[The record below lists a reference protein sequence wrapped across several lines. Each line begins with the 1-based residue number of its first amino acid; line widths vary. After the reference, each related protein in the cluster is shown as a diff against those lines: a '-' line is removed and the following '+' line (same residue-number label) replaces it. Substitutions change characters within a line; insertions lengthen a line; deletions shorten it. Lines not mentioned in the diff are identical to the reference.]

1 MLQEKQLLFLREPRG
16 RGVDRIEIEMG
27 RAVGS
32 NTLRALRHRNFQLF
46 FAGQLISL
54 IGTWMQS
61 VAQSWLVYRLTG
73 SPALLGLVSFAG
85 QIPIFILSPIAGYA
99 ADRLNRHRV
108 VIATQ
113 STSMLLAL
121 VLAALTL
128 TNRIQIWELFVLAAL
143 LGVVN
148 AFDIPARQSFLVEMV
163 GRGDLM
169 NAIALNSSMF
179 NGARIIGPAIA
190 GILVAKIGEGWCFFA
205 NGISYIAV
213 IWGLL
218 LMKVQPFRPA
228 PALMSPW
235 ETIREGFQYVGG
247 TVPIRAIVMLIAV
260 VSFAGM
266 PYTVLMPVFADRI
279 LHVGPQGLGLL
290 MGATGVGALGGA
302 LLLAS
307 RTQLKGFTLWIP
319 SAAAVF
325 AVSLAAFAAS
335 NRMWLSCAML
345 FVAGFAVMLQVGAS
359 NTLIQSMVPDRL
371 RGRAMSVYSM
381 MYIGIGP
388 FGAMAAGFAAGGF
401 GARVTILAGS
411 VVCLIASGVFAFRLP
426 SIRPIARQLIRERQ
440 DHQSETGRAHPETLL
455 PLATGRNRL

>member
-1 MLQEKQLLFLREPRG
+1 MT
-16 RGVDRIEIEMG
+16 
-27 RAVGS
+27 RAVTS
-32 NTLRALRHRNFQLF
+32 NTLRALKHRNFQLF
-46 FAGQLISL
+46 FTGQLVSL

-73 SPALLGLVSFAG
+73 SAALLGLVSFAG

-99 ADRLNRHRV
+99 ADRLHRHRV

-113 STSMLLAL
+113 SASMVLAL
-121 VLAALTL
+121 ALAALTL
-128 TNRIQIWELFVLAAL
+128 TNRIQIWQLFVLSAL

-218 LMKVQPFRPA
+218 LMKVEPF
-228 PALMSPW
+228 SPGPKLQSAW
-235 ETIREGFQYVGG
+235 ETIREGFQHVGKSI
-247 TVPIRAIVMLIAV
+247 PMRAIVMLIDV

-266 PYTVLMPVFADRI
+266 PYTVLMPIFADRV
-279 LHVGPQGLGLL
+279 LHAGPQGLGLL
-290 MGATGVGALGGA
+290 MGSTGLGALAGA

-307 RTQLKGFTLWIP
+307 RTGLQGFTVWIP

-325 AVSLAAFAAS
+325 AFSLAAFAAS
-335 NRMWLSCAML
+335 HSMIFSCVAL
-345 FVAGFAVMLQVGAS
+345 FVAGFAVMVQVGAS
-359 NTLIQSMVPDRL
+359 NTLIQSMVPDHL
-371 RGRAMSVYSM
+371 RGRAMSIYSM
-381 MYIGIGP
+381 MYLGVGP
-388 FGAMAAGFAAGGF
+388 FGSMVAGFAATGF
-401 GARVTILAGS
+401 GARFT
-411 VVCLIASGVFAFRLP
+411 LIAGAALCLAASAIFGIRLP
-426 SIRPIARQLIRERQ
+426 AIRPIARQLVRDQEAINRSPAE
-440 DHQSETGRAHPETLL
+440 LL
-455 PLATGRNRL
+455 DPAASPR

>member
-1 MLQEKQLLFLREPRG
+1 
-16 RGVDRIEIEMG
+16 
-27 RAVGS
+27 
-32 NTLRALRHRNFQLF
+32 
-46 FAGQLISL
+46 
-54 IGTWMQS
+54 MQS

-73 SPALLGLVSFAG
+73 SSALLGLVAFAG

-99 ADRLNRHRV
+99 ADRHNRHRL

-113 STSMLLAL
+113 SASMVLAL
-121 VLAALTL
+121 ALAALTL
-128 TNRIQIWELFVLAAL
+128 TNRIRIWELFVLAAL

-179 NGARIIGPAIA
+179 NSARIIGPAIA

-205 NGISYIAV
+205 NGISYVAV
-213 IWGLL
+213 IGGLL

-228 PALMSPW
+228 PASMSPW

-247 TVPIRAIVMLIAV
+247 TFPIRAIVMLIAI

-266 PYTVLMPVFADRI
+266 PFTVLMPVFADRI
-279 LHVGPQGLGLL
+279 LHAGPQGLGVL

-307 RTQLKGFTLWIP
+307 RTQLRGFTLGIP
-319 SAAAVF
+319 LAAAVF
-325 AVSLAAFAAS
+325 AVSLAGFAAS

-359 NTLIQSMVPDRL
+359 NTLIQSMVPDHL

-388 FGAMAAGFAAGGF
+388 FGAMAAGFAADGF
-401 GARVTILAGS
+401 GARVTILAGA
-411 VVCLIASGVFAFRLP
+411 VVCLMAGVAFAVRLP
-426 SIRPIARQLIRERQ
+426 SIRPITRQLIRERQ
-440 DHQSETGRAHPETLL
+440 AILDPAQVG
-455 PLATGRNRL
+455 

>member
-1 MLQEKQLLFLREPRG
+1 MARVG
-16 RGVDRIEIEMG
+16 R
-27 RAVGS
+27 S

-46 FAGQLISL
+46 FAGQLVSL
-54 IGTWMQS
+54 IGTWMQT

-73 SPALLGLVSFAG
+73 SPALLGLASFAG

-113 STSMLLAL
+113 SASMVLAL
-121 VLAALTL
+121 ILAVLTL

-205 NGISYIAV
+205 NGISYVAV
-213 IWGLL
+213 IGGLL
-218 LMKVQPFRPA
+218 MMQVKPFKPA
-228 PALMSPW
+228 PASMSAF
-235 ETIREGFQYVGG
+235 ETIREGFHFVWR
-247 TVPIRAIVMLIAV
+247 TLPIRSIVRLIAI

-266 PYTVLMPVFADRI
+266 PYTVLMPIFADRI
-279 LHVGPQGLGLL
+279 LHGGAQGLGVL

-307 RTQLKGFTLWIP
+307 RTELKGFMAWIP

-325 AVSLAAFAAS
+325 SVSLAGFAVS
-335 NRMWLSCAML
+335 SSMWLSCVL
-345 FVAGFAVMLQVGAS
+345 LLIAGFAVMIQVGVS
-359 NTLIQSMVPDRL
+359 NTLIQSMVSDHM

-381 MYIGIGP
+381 MYLGIGP
-388 FGAMAAGFAAGGF
+388 FGAMAAGFAADNF
-401 GARVTILAGS
+401 GARFTILTGA
-411 VVCLIASGVFAFRLP
+411 VVCLVASGVFALQLP
-426 SIRPIARQLIRERQ
+426 AIRPAARKLVRDQQAIHEVPVTEVPVTEMLDPAGAPQ
-440 DHQSETGRAHPETLL
+440 
-455 PLATGRNRL
+455 

>member
-1 MLQEKQLLFLREPRG
+1 MARRL
-16 RGVDRIEIEMG
+16 
-27 RAVGS
+27 GS

-46 FAGQLISL
+46 FTGQLISL

-85 QIPIFILSPIAGYA
+85 QIMIFVLSPIAGYA

-113 STSMLLAL
+113 SASMLLAL

-128 TNRIQIWELFVLAAL
+128 TDRIRIWELFVLAAL

-148 AFDIPARQSFLVEMV
+148 AFDMPARQSFLVEMV

-190 GILVAKIGEGWCFFA
+190 GILVARIGEGWCFFA
-205 NGISYIAV
+205 NGISYVAV

-247 TVPIRAIVMLIAV
+247 TVPIRAIVILIAI

-279 LHVGPQGLGLL
+279 LHVGPQGLGVL

-307 RTQLKGFTLWIP
+307 RTRLTGFTIWIP
-319 SAAAVF
+319 TAAAIF
-325 AVSLAAFAAS
+325 AVSLAGFAAS

-345 FVAGFAVMLQVGAS
+345 FIAGFAVMLQVGAS
-359 NTLIQSMVPDRL
+359 NTLIQSMVPDHL

-388 FGAMAAGFAAGGF
+388 FGALVAGFAADSF
-401 GARVTILAGS
+401 GSRATIGAGA
-411 VVCLIASGVFAFRLP
+411 VVCLAASAVFALRLP
-426 SIRPIARQLIRERQ
+426 SIRPVARQLIRDQ
-440 DHQSETGRAHPETLL
+440 QTSEAIGANPETLE
-455 PLATGRNRL
+455 PLATGGNGL

>member
-1 MLQEKQLLFLREPRG
+1 MA
-16 RGVDRIEIEMG
+16 
-27 RAVGS
+27 RAVRS

-73 SPALLGLVSFAG
+73 SPELLGLVSFAG
-85 QIPIFILSPIAGYA
+85 QIPIFLLSPIAGYA

-113 STSMLLAL
+113 SASMVLAL
-121 VLAALTL
+121 VLATLTL
-128 TNRIQIWELFVLAAL
+128 TNRIRIWELFVLAAL

-205 NGISYIAV
+205 NGISYVAV

-218 LMKVQPFRPA
+218 LMEVKPFRPA

-247 TVPIRAIVMLIAV
+247 TVPIRAIVILIAI

-266 PYTVLMPVFADRI
+266 PYTVLMPIFADRI
-279 LHVGPQGLGLL
+279 LHAGPQGLGLL

-319 SAAAVF
+319 TAAAVF
-325 AVSLAAFAAS
+325 AISLAGFAAS
-335 NRMWLSCAML
+335 NRMWLSCTML
-345 FVAGFAVMLQVGAS
+345 FLAGFAVMLQVGAS

-371 RGRAMSVYSM
+371 RGRVMSVYSM

-388 FGAMAAGFAAGGF
+388 FGAMVAGFAAGGF
-401 GARVTILAGS
+401 GSRSTILAGALA
-411 VVCLIASGVFAFRLP
+411 CLLASGMFALRVP
-426 SIRPIARQLIRERQ
+426 AIRPMARQLIRDQ
-440 DHQSETGRAHPETLL
+440 RAIDEL
-455 PLATGRNRL
+455 PLAGIIEPVSAPR

>member
-1 MLQEKQLLFLREPRG
+1 
-16 RGVDRIEIEMG
+16 
-27 RAVGS
+27 
-32 NTLRALRHRNFQLF
+32 
-46 FAGQLISL
+46 
-54 IGTWMQS
+54 MQS

-73 SPALLGLVSFAG
+73 SAALLGLVSFAG
-85 QIPIFILSPIAGYA
+85 QIPIFVLSPIAGYA

-113 STSMLLAL
+113 STSMVLAL
-121 VLAALTL
+121 ALAALTL
-128 TNRIQIWELFVLAAL
+128 TNHIRIWELFVLAVL
-143 LGVVN
+143 LGIVN

-179 NGARIIGPAIA
+179 NGARVIGPAIA

-235 ETIREGFQYVGG
+235 ETIREGFQYVGR
-247 TVPIRAIVMLIAV
+247 TVPIRAIVLLIAV
-260 VSFAGM
+260 ISFAGM
-266 PYTVLMPVFADRI
+266 PYTVLMPIFADRI
-279 LHVGPQGLGLL
+279 LHAGPQGLGLL

-319 SAAAVF
+319 VAAAVF
-325 AVSLAAFAAS
+325 AVSLGGFAAS
-335 NRMWLSCAML
+335 NRMWLSAAML
-345 FVAGFAVMLQVGAS
+345 FIAGFAVMLQVGAS

-388 FGAMAAGFAAGGF
+388 FGAMAAGFAAGAF
-401 GARVTILAGS
+401 GVRITILTGA
-411 VVCLIASGVFAFRLP
+411 VVCLVSSAVFAFRLP
-426 SIRPIARQLIRERQ
+426 SIRPVARQLIRDRQ
-440 DHQSETGRAHPETLL
+440 AIDEAPVAAILDPAPAPR
-455 PLATGRNRL
+455 

>member
-1 MLQEKQLLFLREPRG
+1 MPR
-16 RGVDRIEIEMG
+16 DF
-27 RAVGS
+27 GS

-46 FAGQLISL
+46 FTGQLISL

-73 SPALLGLVSFAG
+73 SATLLGLVSFSS

-113 STSMLLAL
+113 SASMVLAL
-121 VLAALTL
+121 ILAVLTL
-128 TNRIQIWELFVLAAL
+128 TNRVTIPELFVLAAL

-179 NGARIIGPAIA
+179 NGARIVGPAVA

-213 IWGLL
+213 IAGLL
-218 LMKVQPFRPA
+218 LMKVNPFRPA
-228 PALMSPW
+228 PAVMSAI
-235 ETIREGFQYVGG
+235 ETIREGFQYVGQ

-260 VSFAGM
+260 VAFAGI
-266 PYTVLMPVFADRI
+266 PYTVLMPIFADKV
-279 LHVGPQGLGLL
+279 LHSGAQGLGLL
-290 MGATGVGALGGA
+290 MGTTGAGALGGA
-302 LLLAS
+302 LMLAA
-307 RTQLKGFTLWIP
+307 RTKLKGFMILIP

-325 AVSLAAFAAS
+325 ACSLMGFAAS
-335 NRMWLSCAML
+335 IMMWLSCAML
-345 FVAGFAVMLQVGAS
+345 FIAGFAVMAQVGAS

-371 RGRAMSVYSM
+371 RGRTMSVYSM
-381 MYIGIGP
+381 MYIGVSP
-388 FGAMAAGFAAGGF
+388 FGSAAAGFAAGAIG
-401 GARVTILAGS
+401 VQQT
-411 VVCLIASGVFAFRLP
+411 LIAGGALCLAASAVFAARLK
-426 SIRPIARQLIRERQ
+426 SIRPVARQLIRERQ
-440 DHQSETGRAHPETLL
+440 AIDEIPVTEAID
-455 PLATGRNRL
+455 ATSAAR

>member
-1 MLQEKQLLFLREPRG
+1 M
-16 RGVDRIEIEMG
+16 
-27 RAVGS
+27 
-32 NTLRALRHRNFQLF
+32 
-46 FAGQLISL
+46 
-54 IGTWMQS
+54 
-61 VAQSWLVYRLTG
+61 AQSWLVYRLTG

-85 QIPIFILSPIAGYA
+85 QIPIFLLSPIAGYA

-108 VIATQ
+108 VVATQ

-121 VLAALTL
+121 ALAALTL

-205 NGISYIAV
+205 NGISYVAV

-218 LMKVQPFRPA
+218 LMKVKPFRPA
-228 PALMSPW
+228 PRSMSAW
-235 ETIREGFQYVGG
+235 ETIREGFQFVGR
-247 TVPIRAIVMLIAV
+247 TVPIRTIVQLIAI

-266 PYTVLMPVFADRI
+266 PYTVLMPIFADRI

-307 RTQLKGFTLWIP
+307 RTRLKGFMIWIP
-319 SAAAVF
+319 LSAAVF
-325 AVSLAAFAAS
+325 SLSLAIFAAS
-335 NRMWLSCAML
+335 GQMWLSCAML
-345 FVAGFAVMLQVGAS
+345 FIAGFAVMIQVGAS
-359 NTLIQSMVPDRL
+359 NTLIQSMVPDHL

-381 MYIGIGP
+381 MYIGVGP

-401 GARVTILAGS
+401 GARSTILAGS
-411 VVCLIASGVFAFRLP
+411 VVCLLASGLFALRLP
-426 SIRPIARQLIRERQ
+426 SIRPMTRQLIRDQQAIDE
-440 DHQSETGRAHPETLL
+440 L
-455 PLATGRNRL
+455 PVPRTTDGITEPLPAPR

>member
-1 MLQEKQLLFLREPRG
+1 
-16 RGVDRIEIEMG
+16 MG
-27 RAVGS
+27 RAAKS

-99 ADRLNRHRV
+99 ADRLKRHHV

-113 STSMLLAL
+113 TSSMFLAL

-128 TNRIQIWELFVLAAL
+128 TNRIRIWELFVLAAL
-143 LGVVN
+143 LGIVN

-179 NGARIIGPAIA
+179 NGARIVGPAIA
-190 GILVAKIGEGWCFFA
+190 GILVARIGEGWCFFA

-218 LMKVQPFRPA
+218 LMKVKPFRPA
-228 PALMSPW
+228 PASMSAW
-235 ETIREGFQYVGG
+235 ETIREGFQFVGR
-247 TVPIRAIVMLIAV
+247 TLPIRAIVLLIAII
-260 VSFAGM
+260 SFAGM

-307 RTQLKGFTLWIP
+307 RTRLTGFTVWIP

-325 AVSLAAFAAS
+325 AVALAAFAGS
-335 NRMWLSCAML
+335 NLMWLSCAML
-345 FVAGFAVMLQVGAS
+345 LLAGFAVMLQVGAS

-388 FGAMAAGFAAGGF
+388 FGALAAGFAADGVGV
-401 GARVTILAGS
+401 RVTLWAGAVLCLLAS
-411 VVCLIASGVFAFRLP
+411 AVFALRLP
-426 SIRPIARQLIRERQ
+426 SIRPMARQLVRDQQAIL
-440 DHQSETGRAHPETLL
+440 DVSGSF
-455 PLATGRNRL
+455 LATGLPLEPSVAQGTSPRTRD

>member
-1 MLQEKQLLFLREPRG
+1 MPGFLR
-16 RGVDRIEIEMG
+16 
-27 RAVGS
+27 S

-46 FAGQLISL
+46 FTGQLISL

-73 SPALLGLVSFAG
+73 SPALLGLASFAS
-85 QIPIFILSPIAGYA
+85 QIPIFVLSPIAGYA

-113 STSMLLAL
+113 SAAMLLAL

-128 TNRIQIWELFVLAAL
+128 TNRIRIWELFVLAAL

-179 NGARIIGPAIA
+179 NGARIIGPAVA

-205 NGISYIAV
+205 NGISYVAV

-218 LMKVQPFRPA
+218 MMKVQPFRPA
-228 PALMSPW
+228 PASMSAW
-235 ETIREGFQYVGG
+235 ETIREGFHYVGR
-247 TVPIRAIVMLIAV
+247 TIPIRAIVQLIAI

-266 PYTVLMPVFADRI
+266 PYLVLMPIFADRI
-279 LHVGPQGLGLL
+279 LHAGPQGLGLL

-307 RTQLKGFTLWIP
+307 RTGLKGFTSWIP
-319 SAAAVF
+319 SAAAGF
-325 AVSLAAFAAS
+325 AVS
-335 NRMWLSCAML
+335 
-345 FVAGFAVMLQVGAS
+345 VAGFAVSTQMWLSCVMLFAAGFAVMIQVGAS
-359 NTLIQSMVPDRL
+359 NTLIQSMVPDHL
-371 RGRAMSVYSM
+371 RGRAMSVYAM
-381 MYIGIGP
+381 MYMGVGP
-388 FGAMAAGFAAGGF
+388 FGAMAAGFMADGF
-401 GARVTILAGS
+401 GARITLLAGALI
-411 VVCLIASGVFAFRLP
+411 CLLASAVFAIELP
-426 SIRPIARQLIRERQ
+426 TIRAVARQLIRDQRQ
-440 DHQSETGRAHPETLL
+440 TAEKPVPDLL
-455 PLATGRNRL
+455 DPAPAPQ

>member
-1 MLQEKQLLFLREPRG
+1 MA
-16 RGVDRIEIEMG
+16 
-27 RAVGS
+27 RAVRS

-85 QIPIFILSPIAGYA
+85 QIPIFLLSPIAGYA

-108 VIATQ
+108 VVATQ
-113 STSMLLAL
+113 SASMVLAL
-121 VLAALTL
+121 ALAALTL
-128 TNRIQIWELFVLAAL
+128 TNRVRIWELFVLAAL

-205 NGISYIAV
+205 NGISYVAV
-213 IWGLL
+213 ILGLL
-218 LMKVQPFRPA
+218 LMKVKPFRPA
-228 PALMSPW
+228 PATMSAF
-235 ETIREGFQYVGG
+235 ETIREGFQFVGR
-247 TVPIRAIVMLIAV
+247 TVPIRAIVQLIAI
-260 VSFAGM
+260 VSFAGL
-266 PYTVLMPVFADRI
+266 PYTVLMPIFADRI

-290 MGATGVGALGGA
+290 MGATGLGALGGA

-307 RTQLKGFTLWIP
+307 RTRLKGFTILIP

-325 AVSLAAFAAS
+325 ALSLAGFAAS
-335 NRMWLSCAML
+335 GRMWLSCAML
-345 FVAGFAVMLQVGAS
+345 FVAGFAVMIQVGAS
-359 NTLIQSMVPDRL
+359 NTLIQSMVPDHL

-401 GARVTILAGS
+401 GARFTILAGA
-411 VVCLIASGVFAFRLP
+411 VVCLLASGVFALRLP
-426 SIRPIARQLIRERQ
+426 SIRPVARKLIRDQQAIE
-440 DHQSETGRAHPETLL
+440 EL
-455 PLATGRNRL
+455 PVAGTIEPIPAPR